1 MGVITLGGN
10 IELDGFD
17 TIEPGALVVV
27 KKIVGNYAK
36 QMSEKTTGIKKL
48 SVALSGGNDSF
59 TVISKLTAGKEFV
72 AEGTGANMF
81 FAMDASLKKLQ
92 SDIR

>member
-48 SVALSGGNDSF
+48 TVSLLGGNGSF
-59 TVISKLTAGKEFV
+59 TVTAKLSAGSEFV
-72 AEGTGANMF
+72 AEGTGTNMF
-81 FAMDASLKKLQ
+81 FAMDSSLKKLL
-92 SDIR
+92 SDIN